1 MAGKTAILSIRIT
14 SNATDAERGLD
25 RTGRNLRKL
34 GNSADHAGVK
44 LSRMFQGID
53 DAARVA
59 TRVGAVSTGIQAL
72 TVRAA
77 SAAAAVAP
85 LAGLLTALPGIAGAG
100 AAGFATWKV
109 ATAGFGD
116 ALAAAGTDAKKFA
129 EATKNMAPA
138 MVQAVLATKRFAT
151 AFQSVQKAVQ
161 GAFWKGVA
169 ADIDRLGLRSLP
181 VLRDGM
187 VGVATESNGL
197 VRALLRAAA
206 TGPALGAVRESFAAA
221 QRVLASLTPAVGPF
235 VDGLSRIITASARLI
250 TGFDGAAGAAQRFQ
264 AWAQRITTDGTFA
277 RWFAQ
282 GKEAATQLG
291 RVLSG
296 VGRII
301 AGIGTAALAAS
312 GPGSG
317 LQGFADSVHR
327 IADAIMRPEI
337 QSQLTESFRRASQIA
352 QVATSVLVTLL
363 PYLARFGPE
372 LLLIGAAWRVATV
385 GMALYRG
392 ALAVTAAAQAVVGA
406 SATKA
411 LALVVAGWVRAGAAA
426 VANGARIAAGWLIAM
441 GPVGWVIAAIIAVG
455 AALVVAYNKFTW
467 FRAGVNAVMAA
478 VRANLTQSWNALRAG
493 ATAAVA
499 AASAAWQRLSS
510 AASSAAS
517 RIRSVWQSAVSAVV
531 SRFQAMR
538 SQAAAV
544 WNGIAAA
551 ASSAGGRI
559 RSAIASAA
567 AGAASVWGRV
577 SGAARAAFNGVVNAA
592 YWAVGAVNRAMS
604 WIISRASSVRSW
616 VGGLFGSGG
625 MWQRVTVA
633 STLPEA
639 GQPFYMTAAGLV
651 NSPTS
656 WGRPSRPAETTVVNV
671 TVNGAIDP
679 NETARQIKRILD
691 RDSKRDG
698 RQWIGAAAW

>member
-1 MAGKTAILSIRIT
+1 MGRSAILSIRIV
-14 SNATDAERGLD
+14 SNAKDAERGIDKTNRHLS
-25 RTGRNLRKL
+25 RLERNSKNTG
-34 GNSADHAGVK
+34 VQ
-44 LSRMFQGID
+44 LSRMYQKLDG
-53 DAARVA
+53 AARVA
-59 TRVGAVSTGIQAL
+59 TRVGAVSIAVQAL
-72 TVRAA
+72 TVKG
-77 SAAAAVAP
+77 AAAARAVAP
-85 LAGLLTALPGIAGAG
+85 LAGLLAGLPGVAAAGG
-100 AAGFATWKV
+100 AAFATWKV

-116 ALAAAGTDAKKFA
+116 ALASAGTDAKKFA
-129 EATKNMAPA
+129 EATKGMAPA
-138 MVQAVLATKRFAT
+138 MVQAVLATKRFTT
-151 AFQSVQKAVQ
+151 AFQSVKTAVQ

-206 TGPALGAVRESFAAA
+206 TAPALGAVRESFAAA
-221 QRVLASLTPAVGPF
+221 QRVLASLTPAVAPF
-235 VDGLSRIITASARLI
+235 VDGLARIVAASARLI

-282 GKEAATQLG
+282 GQEAASQLG

-301 AGIGTAALAAS
+301 AGIGSAALAAS

-317 LQGFADSVHR
+317 LQGFANSVHR

-372 LLLIGAAWRVATV
+372 LLLIGAAWRVATTA
-385 GMALYRG
+385 MALYRG

-406 SATKA
+406 AATKS
-411 LALVVAGWVRAGAAA
+411 LALVVAGWARAGAAA
-426 VANGARIAAGWLIAM
+426 LANGARIAAGWLIAM

-455 AALVVAYNKFTW
+455 AALVVAYNKFAW

-478 VRANLTQSWNALRAG
+478 VRANLTQSWNALRSG
-493 ATAAVA
+493 VTSAVS

-517 RIRSVWQSAVSAVV
+517 RVRSVWQAAVAAVV

-538 SQAAAV
+538 SSAAAV

-551 ASSAGGRI
+551 ASAAGGRI
-559 RSAIASAA
+559 RSALTS
-567 AGAASVWGRV
+567 AGAAARSAFGGIAGAARSAFNGAVSAARWAMGQISYAVSWIRNAAARV
-577 SGAARAAFNGVVNAA
+577 SGVWSSLWSSGLMYQRAA
-592 YWAVGAVNRAMS
+592 
-604 WIISRASSVRSW
+604 
-616 VGGLFGSGG
+616 
-625 MWQRVTVA
+625 VA
-633 STLPEA
+633 STLPEV
-639 GQPFYMTAAGLV
+639 GEPFYLHAAGPVL
-651 NSPTS
+651 SPTS
-656 WGRPSRPAETTVVNV
+656 WGGSRESTKPTVINV
-671 TVNGAIDP
+671 TVQGAIDP

-698 RQWIGAAAW
+698 RQWIGATAW